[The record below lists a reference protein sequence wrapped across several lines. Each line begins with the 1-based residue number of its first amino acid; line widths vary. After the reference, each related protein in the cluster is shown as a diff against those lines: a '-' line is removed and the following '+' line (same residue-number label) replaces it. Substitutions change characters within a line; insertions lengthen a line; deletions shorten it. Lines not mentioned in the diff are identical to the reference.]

1 MKVELMIDR
10 LKRIPLLRRIV
21 RSSPALM
28 ALWRFTKDRDIPG
41 EIAVRFARPQRF
53 SMVVAVYKVEPY
65 LDDFIQ
71 SILAQR
77 GGLKNL
83 EVIFV
88 NDGSPDRSGEII
100 QQWVARRPDLFRY
113 IEQENQG
120 VAAARN
126 AGMKLATGDWI
137 SFPDPDDFLS
147 PNYLIAA
154 QIAASRNAENV
165 IALTANFIVFKE
177 VENRFQNNH
186 PLRYRFNEGRRDVSV
201 EDAGA
206 YIQMS
211 ASHIWLRRRDIKC
224 AATEFDERIKPSFE
238 DSHFVNRIFLGNE
251 AGIVRILPSAR
262 YFYRKRASET
272 SALDNSKYDARW
284 FTDELRYGQLDLL
297 KHAKNLRGEIPIYV
311 QRAVLYAILWK
322 FRYLIDNASRADF
335 LSPAQIAEF
344 KDLLRQILDYISCNT
359 IDTFEL
365 AGCTEEHRVGL
376 YAMYKGKARPVQ
388 RIYLRQ
394 IDAAKSLVQFA
405 YLDAPGVE
413 RDIIPLIDG
422 EAAEKLYPSQR
433 AADFL
438 GEVFFREHRFWL
450 RMAPDATVTF
460 SAEGADIAIIR
471 PHGGPIGDTA
481 SYETLHSV
489 SRPAPVRRGLSPDL
503 RRIRNAALSPEVQTR
518 FRDAWILMD
527 RADRADDNAEHLY
540 RYMMSIGATQ
550 NAWFVLARDSADWD
564 RLARDGFKLLALD
577 SDEHVTALLNA
588 KFFVS
593 SHADHHL
600 LWPVEKSK
608 VQDIASYRFIFLQHG
623 VIHNDLSDWLN
634 AKPIS
639 LLFTSSAQ
647 EYAAITD
654 PKGPY
659 LVSEKEVVLTGMAR
673 HDGLLRHP
681 GARRFIAIMP
691 TWRRSLTVE
700 TAGSAKNRSR
710 IEGFTDTAYA
720 QAWGAVL
727 RSNHL
732 HQIAQANDLEI
743 VFCPHP
749 AMAMYLQDF
758 PLADHIRLFDPQ
770 KDGSYQ
776 YLFANSCALVTDY
789 SSVAFDAA
797 YLNRPVIYF
806 QFDEDQFF
814 SEGHIFGRGYFDYRR
829 DGFGPVLTTADAVV
843 SAIGDA
849 VSGREAPDYAARRA
863 ATFPHHDGK
872 CCQRIY
878 DAILSLDCPD

>member
-1 MKVELMIDR
+1 MIDR

-21 RSSPALM
+21 QSSPALM
-28 ALWRFTKDRDIPG
+28 ALWRFTKNRDIPD

-88 NDGSPDRSGEII
+88 NDGSPDRSGAII

-137 SFPDPDDFLS
+137 SFPDPDDFLKDDYIRTIRATIDGLRRE
-147 PNYLIAA
+147 NLIAV
-154 QIAASRNAENV
+154 AAS
-165 IALTANFIVFKE
+165 IVFYYEAEEKYR
-177 VENRFQNNH
+177 NSH
-186 PLRYRFNEGRRDVSV
+186 PLRKRFSKGITWRSTTECDDHFILHTNSTWFRHNTIRKHGIQFPSKVAPTF
-201 EDAGA
+201 EDAYFTNSLFVRETDA
-206 YIQMS
+206 
-211 ASHIWLRRRDIKC
+211 
-224 AATEFDERIKPSFE
+224 RIVF
-238 DSHFVNRIFLGNE
+238 
-251 AGIVRILPSAR
+251 LPSAI
-262 YFYRKRASET
+262 YYYRKRRNQSSLLDQSRNDRRWYLDQLRHGYMELIKT
-272 SALDNSKYDARW
+272 SVEVRGSIPNFIQRICLYEVMWR
-284 FTDELRYGQLDLL
+284 FRHLL
-297 KHAKNLRGEIPIYV
+297 N
-311 QRAVLYAILWK
+311 
-322 FRYLIDNASRADF
+322 NASRADF
-335 LSPAQIAEF
+335 LSPTEVSEF
-344 KDLLRQILDYISCNT
+344 KALLRQILDHISCDT

-394 IDAAKSLVQFA
+394 VDPAKSMVQFA
-405 YLDAPGVE
+405 YLDAPGVA

-422 EAAEKLYPSQR
+422 EPVEKLYPSQR

-450 RMAPDATVTF
+450 RMTPDTAVTF

-481 SYETLHSV
+481 SYGTLQSV
-489 SRPAPVRRGLSPDL
+489 SRPAPVRRGLSADL
-503 RRIRNAALSPEVQTR
+503 RRIRNAALSPEVQAR

-540 RYMMSIGATQ
+540 RYMMEIGAVQ
-550 NAWFVLARDSADWD
+550 NAWFALARNSTDWD

-608 VQDIASYRFIFLQHG
+608 VQDIVNYRFVFLQHG

-634 AKPIS
+634 TKPIS
-639 LLFTSSAQ
+639 LLVTSSDR

-659 LVSEKEVVLTGMAR
+659 LVSKKEVALTGMAR

-700 TAGSAKNRSR
+700 TAGSAKNRSK
-710 IEGFTDTAYA
+710 IDDFTDTAYA

-727 RSNHL
+727 RSDRL
-732 HQIAQANDLEI
+732 HQIVQANDLEI

-806 QFDEDQFF
+806 QFDEDSVFD
-814 SEGHIFGRGYFDYRR
+814 GAHIYKRGYFDYRR
-829 DGFGPVLTTADAVV
+829 DGFGPVLTTVDAAV

-849 VSGREAPDYAARRA
+849 VSGREAPEYAARRT

-878 DAILSLDCPD
+878 DAILSLDRPD